1 MPGALDRQQDVFPD
15 PIGPPPDRIAIWPIE
30 DGTFGVDAT
39 FQGPHGHHHARF
51 HEAILGVHEI
61 RCSVREEPAERD
73 GDWSGWTL
81 RLGPL
86 PRPIVEQA
94 VALFIAER

>member
-1 MPGALDRQQDVFPD
+1 MPNALERQQDVFPD

-30 DGTFGVDAT
+30 DGTFGIDAT
-39 FQGPHGHHHARF
+39 FQGPFGHRHARF
-51 HEAILGVHEI
+51 HEAILRVHEI
-61 RCSVREEPAERD
+61 RCSVREEPDE
-73 GDWSGWTL
+73 GGWTL

>member
-1 MPGALDRQQDVFPD
+1 MPDALERQQDVFPD

-30 DGTFGVDAT
+30 DGTFGIDAT
-39 FQGPHGHHHARF
+39 FQGPFGHRHARF
-51 HEAILGVHEI
+51 HEAILRVHEI
-61 RCSVREEPAERD
+61 RCSVREEPGE
-73 GDWSGWTL
+73 GGWTL

-94 VALFIAER
+94 VTLFIAER